1 MQSII
6 AGDAPANQPF
16 SDMYGRGG
24 KMGTRVEM
32 RVKRIALCCGLAMLA
47 AGMIALADRLE
58 DTFYVPLDDAAIQYA
73 APASDAVAR
82 LEKQLESGKAKLDY
96 ALNGLGYLPAVL
108 KALNINID
116 SQVLVFS
123 RTSIQTSHIS
133 PRTPR
138 AIYFN
143 DDTAVG
149 FVQNGDV
156 LELSGIDP
164 KQGAVLYSLDTEKSD
179 RPEFARRDD
188 CLRCHQ
194 GAPTMGIPG
203 LIVSSVHPITD
214 PEARESHGAAFITD
228 DRTDFDERW
237 GGWYVTGTHGSQVHL
252 GNNPELADPLGPGR
266 ASKEGTQ
273 NVTSLEDRFNTSRYL
288 AATSD
293 IVALMTLEHQTR
305 MNNLMT
311 RIGWDARIALR
322 EGQGKLD
329 DAARDHINAEIEE
342 MIGYMLF
349 VGEAKL
355 KAPVAGVSTFTKTF
369 VARGPRDSKGRS
381 LRDFDLQTRLFRYP
395 LSYMIYTAAFDGT
408 PDVVRERVYRR
419 LYEILTGQDKTR
431 VFAGISPADRQA
443 VLEIVLSTKLNLPK
457 YWMSP

>member
-1 MQSII
+1 
-6 AGDAPANQPF
+6 
-16 SDMYGRGG
+16 
-24 KMGTRVEM
+24 M
-32 RVKRIALCCGLAMLA
+32 RVVLGCGFAALA
-47 AGMIALADRLE
+47 AAVIVFADRLE
-58 DTFYVPLDDAAIQYA
+58 DTFYVPLDDPAIQYA
-73 APASDAVAR
+73 APVADPVAR
-82 LEKQLESGKAKLDY
+82 LETQLESGKAKLDY
-96 ALNGLGYLPAVL
+96 APGGVGYLPAVL
-108 KALNINID
+108 KQLNIGID

-156 LELSGIDP
+156 LELSAIDP
-164 KQGAVLYSLDTEKSD
+164 RQGVVFYSLDTEKSD
-179 RPEFARRDD
+179 KPEFARRDD

-203 LIVSSVHPITD
+203 LIVSSVHPSND

-228 DRTDFDERW
+228 GRTDFAERW

-252 GNNPELADPLGPGR
+252 GNNPELADPLNPGR
-266 ASKEGTQ
+266 ASRDGTQ

-288 AATSD
+288 APTSD

-322 EGQGKLD
+322 EGHGKLD
-329 DAARDHINAEIEE
+329 DAARDRINAEIEE
-342 MIGYMLF
+342 MVGYMMF
-349 VGEAKL
+349 VDAAPL
-355 KAPVAGVSTFTKTF
+355 KQPVRGVSTFIQSF
-369 VARGPRDSKGRS
+369 GARGPRDPKGRS
-381 LRDFDLQTRLFRYP
+381 LRDFDLARGLFRYP
-395 LSYMIYTAAFDGT
+395 VSYMIYTAAFDGM
-408 PDVVRERVYRR
+408 PDVVRDRVYQR
-419 LYEILTGQDKTR
+419 LYDILIGRDGSQT
-431 VFAGISPADRQA
+431 FAGIEMLDRQA
-443 VLEIVLSTKLNLPK
+443 ALEILRATKPNLPK
-457 YWMSP
+457 YWAAK